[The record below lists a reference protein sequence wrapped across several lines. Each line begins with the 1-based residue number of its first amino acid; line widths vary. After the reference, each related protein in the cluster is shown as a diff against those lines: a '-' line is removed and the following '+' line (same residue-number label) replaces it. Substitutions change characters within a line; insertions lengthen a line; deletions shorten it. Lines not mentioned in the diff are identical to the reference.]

1 MNVCY
6 FCGGFNTNGGIGRVT
21 SIIAENLAKDQ
32 DIKVF
37 LCSFYE
43 NKTNSYYMTQNC
55 ADSHILFDTPISMTK
70 AIVKD
75 HAIGKLIKYIKANK
89 IEILVA
95 CGALYFPLTLLAAR
109 MCKIKLICW
118 EHINPTNYYDYKF
131 QKEARMIGTRYCDCN
146 VVLTN
151 EALNWYKKHAKYH
164 DIIQIYNPVDPIIT
178 KYSQKK
184 YLSESKKIISVGR
197 LCYQKNF
204 DRLVDIA
211 DEVLKKYPDWSWDI
225 YGEGEERIA
234 LEEKIRR
241 YNLQEKV
248 TLKGQVHNIYEL
260 YHQYSMIV
268 MTSRYEGFPM
278 VLLEAAACGLPM
290 VSFDIQTGPSEIIK
304 NGVNGYLCNKN
315 SNSEMINN
323 IISLIG
329 SEENRKEFS
338 YNSKKTAESFSVDS
352 ICEQW
357 KKLFK
362 RII

>member
-1 MNVCY
+1 M
-6 FCGGFNTNGGIGRVT
+6 
-21 SIIAENLAKDQ
+21 
-32 DIKVF
+32 
-37 LCSFYE
+37 
-43 NKTNSYYMTQNC
+43 
-55 ADSHILFDTPISMTK
+55 
-70 AIVKD
+70 
-75 HAIGKLIKYIKANK
+75 
-89 IEILVA
+89 
-95 CGALYFPLTLLAAR
+95 
-109 MCKIKLICW
+109 
-118 EHINPTNYYDYKF
+118 
-131 QKEARMIGTRYCDCN
+131 
-146 VVLTN
+146 
-151 EALNWYKKHAKYH
+151 
-164 DIIQIYNPVDPIIT
+164 
-178 KYSQKK
+178 
-184 YLSESKKIISVGR
+184 
-197 LCYQKNF
+197 
-204 DRLVDIA
+204 
-211 DEVLKKYPDWSWDI
+211 KKYPDWSWDI

-241 YNLQEKV
+241 YNLQEKL